1 MGTKYVKNNSNLYR
15 HNSLDIQ
22 KVMWYCVLLTRGGE
36 SLERQAFDEW

>member
-22 KVMWYCVLLTRGGE
+22 KVMWYCVGLRKGGE
-36 SLERQAFDEW
+36 YHGKQKTVG

>member
-22 KVMWYCVLLTRGGE
+22 KVMWYCVLLKGGV
-36 SLERQAFDEW
+36 FYGKPKTVG

>member
-22 KVMWYCVLLTRGGE
+22 KVVWYGVLLKGGVYHGK
-36 SLERQAFDEW
+36 

>member
-22 KVMWYCVLLTRGGE
+22 KVMWYGVLLTGGE
-36 SLERQAFDEW
+36 YHGKQKTVV

>member
-22 KVMWYCVLLTRGGE
+22 KVMWYCVLLKEGVFYGE
-36 SLERQAFDEW
+36 PKTIG

>member
-22 KVMWYCVLLTRGGE
+22 KELWYGVLLKGGVFYGE
-36 SLERQAFDEW
+36 PKTVG